1 MSDTPRTD
9 AAVAKF
15 IKPVAW
21 VLPGDD
27 KERDGGWLDARIDDE
42 GEFTK
47 PLYDESAILQAKEEG
62 RREGMREALRVSE
75 QAVSD
80 LAQIYGLL
88 QEGKVDEAEDYCRC
102 AAEGYTQD
110 IATFSETPGASAIT
124 RTAIKEQSHG

>member
-1 MSDTPRTD
+1 MSNAPHTPAAFINAIAEEGSKKEAIEWLQKTWNERCHLERENEALRKD
-9 AAVAKF
+9 AELALAQ
-15 IKPVAW
+15 
-21 VLPGDD
+21 
-27 KERDGGWLDARIDDE
+27 AR
-42 GEFTK
+42 
-47 PLYDESAILQAKEEG
+47 EEG

-110 IATFSETPGASAIT
+110 IARFSETPGASAIT
-124 RTAIKEQSHG
+124 RAAEGK